1 VFAFIDSTDEVTR
14 FFDTGSDLGAAMSR
28 IMRESELITYD
39 GHSDYG
45 NAFETFDDKYAH
57 TVTSRTSVLVL
68 GDGRT
73 NYRDPKLGALARTVA
88 VAKHAYWLNPEPK
101 GQWGSGDSAAG
112 VYSEVIGM
120 YECRSAQQL
129 SDIVSRLLPV

>member
-1 VFAFIDSTDEVTR
+1 
-14 FFDTGSDLGAAMSR
+14 
-28 IMRESELITYD
+28 
-39 GHSDYG
+39 
-45 NAFETFDDKYAH
+45 
-57 TVTSRTSVLVL
+57 VLVL

-129 SDIVSRLLPV
+129 SDIVSRVLPV